1 MESQA
6 QNWYLRIEA
15 VNLDHSVFDTH
26 NISTI
31 RGGSFI
37 ILNAVS
43 EIAQK
48 ITDLQVISTGA
59 SVGIFKI
66 VDSTENGK
74 NDILKKVLDYLQETY
89 GDFATFV
96 CEVVQR
102 KDGEKLNNVI
112 RRLMVGCSWQQYQTP
127 SMVFPEISESF
138 EECFLDGVRPATKK
152 SITIGNKSQ
161 HVSKAVDVRLKKGR
175 ELRNKLYE
183 TLLGDKKEIKF
194 TDDLESLAEN
204 DKIAFIHLDGNKF
217 GKIREDYY
225 EKVGRDEDF
234 KTFDLAVQDCL
245 QKKALEKILHIATDP
260 VKTSFRTADG
270 KVRLETL
277 MWGGDEI
284 EWIVPAG
291 QAWSVLSAFFQQAV
305 ESPFQSADNKLVPLT
320 YSAGVVFCKHN
331 IPILQVRR
339 YAEQLCSLAKQNQ
352 PISHKDDNRFAFINM
367 ASFDIVNRDVESF
380 LKKYYDPAT
389 IEDFTI
395 TFSEMQTLYDSLGV
409 IKKWFPKNKLYDII
423 DALQQSKDIESMKE
437 RALMMVNSD
446 QRVPVG
452 KALNNIIASHPNRWM
467 VIGDLWSYIGG
478 NKL

>member
-1 MESQA
+1 MRSQA
-6 QNWYLRIEA
+6 KSWYIRIEA

-31 RGGSFI
+31 RGGSFN

-43 EIAQK
+43 EIEQK

-66 VDSTENGK
+66 IDSTENGK
-74 NDILKKVLDYLQETY
+74 NDILKKVLDYLQNTY

-96 CEVVQR
+96 YEVLQR
-102 KDGEKLNNVI
+102 EEGEKLNNVI
-112 RRLMVGCSWQQYQTP
+112 RRLTVGCSWQQYQTP
-127 SMVFPEISESF
+127 SIVFPEISESF
-138 EECFLDGVRPATKK
+138 EACFLDGVRPATKK
-152 SITIGNKSQ
+152 STTIGNKSQ
-161 HVSKAVDVRLKKGR
+161 HVSKAVDVRLKQGR

-183 TLLGDKKEIKF
+183 KLLEDKKEIEF
-194 TDDLESLAEN
+194 TDDLESLAGN

-217 GKIREDYY
+217 GTIREDYY
-225 EKVGRDEDF
+225 EGVGRDEEF
-234 KTFDLAVQDCL
+234 RNFDLAVQECL

-260 VKTSFRTADG
+260 CNTSFRTEDG

-284 EWIVPAG
+284 EWIVPAD
-291 QAWSVLSAFFQQAV
+291 QALPVLNAFFEQAV
-305 ESPFQSADNKLVPLT
+305 ASPFQSVNDGPISLT

-352 PISHKDDNRFAFINM
+352 PINHKVDNRFAFINM

-380 LKKYYDPAT
+380 LKKYHNPAT
-389 IEDFTI
+389 IHDFTI
-395 TFSEMQTLYDSLGV
+395 TFSEMPTLYDSLSV

-423 DALQQSKDIESMKE
+423 DGLRKPEDIESLKE
-437 RALMMVNSD
+437 RALMMVNSN
-446 QRVPVG
+446 QRLAVE
-452 KALNNIIASHPNRWM
+452 KALNNIIGSHPNRWM

-478 NKL
+478 KMP